1 MTLMTRSS
9 KHVKTESSALLV
21 DPNQT
26 AFQVVNCAKRKD
38 RLLHYVDR
46 RISPGRTKGY
56 VGTPWCLKKSHALIT
71 LKRLIS
77 INLTINIEY

>member
-9 KHVKTESSALLV
+9 KHVKTESSDLLV
-21 DPNQT
+21 DQNQT
-26 AFQVVNCAKRKD
+26 ASQVVNCAN
-38 RLLHYVDR
+38 RLPHYVDR

-71 LKRLIS
+71 LMTLIS
-77 INLTINIEY
+77 MVL